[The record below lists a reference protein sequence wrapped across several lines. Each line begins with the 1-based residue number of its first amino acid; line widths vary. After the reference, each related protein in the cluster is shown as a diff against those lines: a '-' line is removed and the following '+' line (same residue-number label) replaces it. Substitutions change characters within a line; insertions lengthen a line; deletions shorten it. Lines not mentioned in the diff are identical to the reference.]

1 MSYHLEDP
9 YRYLPKCYP
18 FIDHT
23 RPYAAP
29 YSSTRLT
36 ENNRRIE
43 GRMIELK
50 QGYLSQIHQENQ
62 SS

>member
-18 FIDHT
+18 FVDPS

-50 QGYLSQIHQENQ
+50 Q
-62 SS
+62 